1 MYAGLLD
8 GKCVKDGIALWVTT
22 SRVVRNMA
30 TEAGYVAVLERAGA
44 RVISDTCPM
53 SCHFARTASPDPALG
68 VQPPT
73 LRGIVVDS
81 AKQAK
86 YVRDMVRCPVLLTST
101 ENAVESAIRGRFV
114 PRFPG

>member
-1 MYAGLLD
+1 
-8 GKCVKDGIALWVTT
+8 
-22 SRVVRNMA
+22 VRNMA